1 MATETQPAAGGA
13 RPAIDVDRPVLP
25 RAAASALV
33 AVLRAATAR
42 GLLERRPEDNDS
54 LLGAWRGAEGGPI
67 SPKWNVKVYAY
78 NAKKGGHSVVCVD
91 RLVLRQLVADDFATL
106 EPPALPLLRIDDA
119 GWGFPLCGVMVGV
132 SDEREV
138 RTAVVPIEYFRADGP
153 NAYAT
158 KRYLQAYA
166 ERAIEV
172 VRGFGAT
179 PETHRIEICTGYV
192 NQPLREALR
201 RLGFDVRVVE
211 IRGLLQDVLEER
223 FRTYVRE
230 ELDAD
235 LYYDP
240 KAIPK
245 PEIPR
250 RYRACVDFGR
260 RRRPDQLK
268 TGWGGLGA

>member
-1 MATETQPAAGGA
+1 MATEQPTAGA

-25 RAAASALV
+25 RPAAQALL
-33 AVLRAATAR
+33 AVLRDAVAR
-42 GLLERRPEDNDS
+42 GLLEHRPEDNPS
-54 LLGAWRGAEGGPI
+54 LLGAWRGAAGGPI

-91 RLVLRQLVADDFATL
+91 RLVLRQLAAGDLPAI
-106 EPPALPLLRIDDA
+106 EAPPALPLLRIDDA

-138 RTAVVPIEYFRADGP
+138 RTAVVPVEYFRAEGP
-153 NAYAT
+153 NRYAT
-158 KRYLQAYA
+158 KRYLDVYA
-166 ERAIEV
+166 ARALEV

-179 PETHRIEICTGYV
+179 PETHRLEICTGYV

-223 FRTYVRE
+223 FGAWVHE
-230 ELDAD
+230 ELGAD

-240 KAIPK
+240 KAVAK
-245 PEIPR
+245 AEIPR
-250 RYRACVDFGR
+250 RYRACVEFGR
-260 RRRPDQLK
+260 RQRPDQLK
-268 TGWGGLGA
+268 TGWGGLGG